1 MFNGGSP
8 QFFGFTNSTTSNDF
22 LGLTVNSGAS
32 AAWTVNQVFVKIEN
46 IL

>member
-8 QFFGFTNSTTSNDF
+8 QFFGFINSTTANAF
-22 LGLTVNSGAS
+22 LGLTVNSGATDV
-32 AAWTVNQVFVKIEN
+32 WTVNQVFVKIEN